1 MRVFGFHLRSQL
13 VALAGAEALLFFVA
27 PFVAVHL
34 RFHGTF
40 LDIKEKLPSLWPQ
53 GLLFAAVMMI
63 SLLAMGLYSSRQ
75 RASIQGV
82 LVRTVASGVAAFIV
96 LGLLYYMLPSMF
108 LGRGLLLLMVIVGVL
123 GSAAGRLVARR
134 VIDDR
139 IFKRRVL
146 VYGVGDQ
153 AFHISRL
160 RRRSD
165 QRGFVVVGYVPGS
178 CDSVTVPEEQIIKST
193 GTLFDICR
201 ECRVEEIVVA
211 MDDRRRSFPV
221 QELLECRLRDIDVID
236 VLSFL
241 ERETGKVRVEV
252 LTPSWMIF
260 GSGFSRSGPR
270 QFTARALDVLASL
283 ALLAISWPVMLLT
296 ALAIK
301 IEDGVRA
308 PVFYSQTR
316 VGLEGRTF
324 QLLKF
329 RSMRVDAEKEGKAIW
344 AEKQDRRVTRVGS
357 ATRAIRLD
365 ELPQIFNVLAGD
377 MRFVGPRP
385 ERPEFVESLC
395 AKIPYYRERHIV
407 KPGITGWAQLC
418 YPYGSSEQD
427 AIEKLQYDLYYVKNH
442 SLIFDLSILA
452 QTIEVILWR
461 KGAR

>member
-1 MRVFGFHLRSQL
+1 M
-13 VALAGAEALLFFVA
+13 
-27 PFVAVHL
+27 P
-34 RFHGTF
+34 T
-40 LDIKEKLPSLWPQ
+40 LWPQ

-82 LVRTVASGVAAFIV
+82 LVRTVASGVATFIV
-96 LGLLYYMLPSMF
+96 LGLLYYMLPSML
-108 LGRGLLLLMVIVGVL
+108 LGRGLLLLMVTVGVL
-123 GSAAGRLVARR
+123 GCAAGRLVARR

-153 AFHISRL
+153 ASHFSRL

-178 CDSVTVPEEQIIKST
+178 CDSVTVPEDQIIRGG
-193 GTLFDICR
+193 GTLFDVCR
-201 ECRVEEIVVA
+201 EYRVEEIVVA
-211 MDDRRRSFPV
+211 MDDRRRGFPV

-236 VLSFL
+236 MLSFL

-283 ALLAISWPVMLLT
+283 ALLSISWPVMLLT

-301 IEDGVRA
+301 IEDGMRA

-316 VGLEGRTF
+316 VGLEGRSF

>member
-1 MRVFGFHLRSQL
+1 
-13 VALAGAEALLFFVA
+13 
-27 PFVAVHL
+27 
-34 RFHGTF
+34 
-40 LDIKEKLPSLWPQ
+40 
-53 GLLFAAVMMI
+53 
-63 SLLAMGLYSSRQ
+63 
-75 RASIQGV
+75 
-82 LVRTVASGVAAFIV
+82 
-96 LGLLYYMLPSMF
+96 
-108 LGRGLLLLMVIVGVL
+108 
-123 GSAAGRLVARR
+123 
-134 VIDDR
+134 
-139 IFKRRVL
+139 
-146 VYGVGDQ
+146 
-153 AFHISRL
+153 
-160 RRRSD
+160 
-165 QRGFVVVGYVPGS
+165 VVGYVPGS
-178 CDSVTVPEEQIIKST
+178 CDSVTVPEDQIIRGG
-193 GTLFDICR
+193 GTLFDVCR
-201 ECRVEEIVVA
+201 EYRVEEIVVA
-211 MDDRRRSFPV
+211 MDDRRRGFPV

-236 VLSFL
+236 MLSFL

-283 ALLAISWPVMLLT
+283 ALLSISWPVMLLT

-301 IEDGVRA
+301 IEDGMRA

-316 VGLEGRTF
+316 VGLEGRSF